1 MAGKLSP
8 QARGIL
14 FGAATALIWCFFIL
28 LSRLSARAD
37 FNAFDLGFLRF
48 SAAALSV
55 LPILLLRG
63 PGPHFAGVTPK
74 RAIVLALFGGAGFSG
89 LAYTGFTFAP
99 AAHAAVLMTGILPLP
114 TALVAM
120 VILGEAISRRKAIG
134 LAAIMGGVALV
145 GVHSISDAPPD
156 AWIGDICF
164 PLAAVSWAFFTS
176 YTRKWKVGAIDATIV
191 VVLVCCAV
199 YVPGYLLWAPKKLMA
214 APLATI
220 LLTGFF
226 QGTIA
231 LVVSMWCFN
240 SAVAALGP
248 TKTTMITS
256 AAPALSALVAVPLL
270 GEPLSLFLVLGLAAV
285 TAGMLIGVTGGAP
298 RAAVPAPAALL
309 KRLIG

>member
-1 MAGKLSP
+1 MSKMSDRS
-8 QARGIL
+8 RGLL
-14 FGAATALIWCFFIL
+14 FAASAALIWCFFIL

-37 FNAFDLGFLRF
+37 FNGFDLGFLRF

-63 PGPHFAGVTPK
+63 KGPHFAGVTPA
-74 RAIVLALFGGAGFSG
+74 RAVVLALFGGAGFSG
-89 LAYTGFTFAP
+89 LAYTGFMFAP

-114 TALVAM
+114 TALVAL
-120 VILGEAISRRKAIG
+120 VILGEAISRRKALG
-134 LAAIMGGVALV
+134 LAAIMAGVALV
-145 GVHSISDAPPD
+145 GVHSISDAPPN

-176 YTRKWKVGAIDATIV
+176 YTRKWKVGAMDSTIV

-214 APLATI
+214 APLSTI
-220 LLTGFF
+220 LLTAFF

-240 SAVAALGP
+240 RAVAALGP
-248 TKTTMITS
+248 TRTTMIT
-256 AAPALSALVAVPLL
+256 ALAPGLSSLIAVPLL
-270 GEPLSLFLVLGLAAV
+270 GEPLSLLLVLGLVAV
-285 TAGMLIGVTGGAP
+285 TAGMLIGVTGGTP
-298 RAAVPAPAALL
+298 RVAMPAPAAT
-309 KRLIG
+309 